1 MPKLLQNIKIFQGE
15 VQYNWDWFPLVGVDD
30 EIEYEDEGGM
40 DIPLAG
46 IDDVTDL
53 LDEKGVI
60 GGRLDAL

>member
-1 MPKLLQNIKIFQGE
+1 MDLPKLLENIKIFQGE
-15 VQYNWDWFPLVGVDD
+15 VQYNRDWFPLVGVDD

-53 LDEKGVI
+53 LDE
-60 GGRLDAL
+60 